1 MRKSKFHKD
10 KDIQIEGAVFGGLKN
25 GDQKEEILLESFYGG
40 QSEVMSY
47 SNKLKHPS
55 FDNYTEISSV
65 LQMKRSN
72 TMKIRVK
79 FEKPDRLKMNLAS
92 QGG

>member
-1 MRKSKFHKD
+1 
-10 KDIQIEGAVFGGLKN
+10 
-25 GDQKEEILLESFYGG
+25 
-40 QSEVMSY
+40 MSY

-72 TMKIRVK
+72 TMKIQVK
-79 FEKPDRLKMNLAS
+79 LETPDRLKTVNDESNLKMNLAS
-92 QGG
+92 QGGVSDSRKESSIDQVSYWVMLKLLAM

>member
-1 MRKSKFHKD
+1 
-10 KDIQIEGAVFGGLKN
+10 
-25 GDQKEEILLESFYGG
+25 
-40 QSEVMSY
+40 MSY

-72 TMKIRVK
+72 TVKIQVK
-79 FEKPDRLKMNLAS
+79 LETPDRLKTVNDESNLKMNLAS
-92 QGG
+92 QGGVSDSRKESSIDQVSYWVMLKLLAM